1 MLAFKVMISNQGGT
15 NLQLIVTV
23 KDSND
28 AIIHA
33 YNDDDEVV
41 AKRLS

>member
-1 MLAFKVMISNQGGT
+1 MMISNQGGT

-23 KDSND
+23 KDFND
-28 AIIHA
+28 AIIHV

-41 AKRLS
+41 DAKRLS